1 MMPSPHQLVINEL
14 AALNLNNIISYNDE
28 HFATETKTCQ
38 PVALEPNKPIEQNIF
53 SNSADGKNSSGSP
66 KEKVDVG
73 RSLSSLSTY
82 KILQSLT
89 RKIHFIPTIH
99 SDLLRPQSYRNPD

>member
-14 AALNLNNIISYNDE
+14 AALNLNNIICYNDE

-53 SNSADGKNSSGSP
+53 SNSADGK
-66 KEKVDVG
+66 
-73 RSLSSLSTY
+73 
-82 KILQSLT
+82 IHQALQ
-89 RKIHFIPTIH
+89 KKKWMWDAVWVHF
-99 SDLLRPQSYRNPD
+99 LLIKYYSH